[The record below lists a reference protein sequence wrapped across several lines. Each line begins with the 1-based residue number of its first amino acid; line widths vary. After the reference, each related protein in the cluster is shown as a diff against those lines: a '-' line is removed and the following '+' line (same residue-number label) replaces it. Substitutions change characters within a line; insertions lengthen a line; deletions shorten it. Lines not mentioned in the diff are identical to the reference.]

1 MTEPDHVLNEAAKL
15 FDTLRRRLSASSG
28 PAKSETGDIWG
39 RAVHGEPVHHI
50 ATGAP
55 ECKYC
60 PVCRAI
66 AASREAGPGVTEN
79 LVSAG
84 RSLFSA
90 LGHVLDGLD
99 RPPTGRPQTR
109 PPTGWPAQDRPEE
122 GKPRSDGEIID
133 IG

>member
-1 MTEPDHVLNEAAKL
+1 MTEPDHVLAEAAKL
-15 FDTLRRRLSASSG
+15 FDSLRRRLGG
-28 PAKSETGDIWG
+28 PGEPDPADAWA
-39 RAVHGEPVHHI
+39 RAVHDEPVHHI

-66 AASREAGPGVTEN
+66 AASRQSGPGITEN

-84 RSLFSA
+84 RSLFAA
-90 LGHVLDGLD
+90 LGHALDGLD
-99 RPPTGRPQTR
+99 RPPTGRPETR
-109 PPTGWPAQDRPEE
+109 PPTGWPSPEPPEE
-122 GKPRSDGEIID
+122 RKPRSDGEIID